1 MLAQCKSKPG
11 DLTKPTPLDTVNLHP
26 QLTSSA
32 NADLAMAEWFN
43 LRDGQIAE
51 HTHFYDP
58 RAFAE
63 AFGMS
68 T

>member
-11 DLTKPTPLDTVNLHP
+11 DLTMLTPLDTVNLYP

-32 NADLAMAEWFN
+32 NADLAMAEWFK

-51 HTHFYDP
+51 HTLLYDA
-58 RAFAE
+58 RGFAM
-63 AFGMS
+63 AFGMAA
-68 T
+68 